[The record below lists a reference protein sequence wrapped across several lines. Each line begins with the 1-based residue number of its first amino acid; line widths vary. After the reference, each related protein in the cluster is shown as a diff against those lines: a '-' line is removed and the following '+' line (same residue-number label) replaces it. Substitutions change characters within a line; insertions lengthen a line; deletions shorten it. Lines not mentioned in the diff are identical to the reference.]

1 MTAAPLHQP
10 SAHEGRASPR
20 VAAPLGSVRR
30 RLRLT
35 GLGLSAPA
43 LLFVGAFMAYPL
55 ASLLLLSLQQYSP
68 MRSEVTT
75 FVGLDNFAWLAGSDL
90 VHNSLWVT
98 LLFTVASV
106 GLELVVGLA
115 LAVLLAW
122 VVVEQTGRIGR
133 FLGRLFSG
141 VFILPF
147 AVPAVVAAIA
157 WKLLLHPQFGPV
169 DAALG
174 IGVAWFTEHA
184 LLAVVVTDAWKMIPF
199 VLFLLFAAIMS
210 VEPTQYEAAVLDG
223 AGRWQQFR
231 FITLPSIAPVIAVTV
246 AFRAVDA
253 FTKIFDTVVAT
264 TGGGP
269 GYDTQVFPLLIWKVA
284 FEQLNFGQAAAL
296 AVAAIAISLVFG
308 GPLLIVRRRV
318 AA

>member
-1 MTAAPLHQP
+1 
-10 SAHEGRASPR
+10 
-20 VAAPLGSVRR
+20 
-30 RLRLT
+30 
-35 GLGLSAPA
+35 
-43 LLFVGAFMAYPL
+43 
-55 ASLLLLSLQQYSP
+55 
-68 MRSEVTT
+68 
-75 FVGLDNFAWLAGSDL
+75 
-90 VHNSLWVT
+90 
-98 LLFTVASV
+98 
-106 GLELVVGLA
+106 
-115 LAVLLAW
+115 
-122 VVVEQTGRIGR
+122 VVEQTGRLGR

-147 AVPAVVAAIA
+147 AAPAVVAAIA

-174 IGVAWFTEHA
+174 IDVAWFTDHA
-184 LLAVVVTDAWKMIPF
+184 LLAVIVTDAWKMVPF

-210 VEPTQYEAAVLDG
+210 VEPTQYEAARIDG

-231 FITLPSIAPVIAVTV
+231 FITLPSIAPVVAVTV

-296 AVAAIAISLVFG
+296 AVVALAISLVFG
-308 GPLLIVRRRV
+308 GPLLVRRRR
-318 AA
+318 AAA